1 MTYKQKNWK
10 LLLGLSIAFLIYMS
24 IRCYFKYR
32 NNPTDVIFDLVDV
45 RVFALA
51 SVTSLGGTDKMYTIY
66 ALLYMIA
73 ILLMMQKCT
82 AQRITK
88 GTRRGYI
95 KHVTLLVLLIAF
107 LMSFIFNLV
116 AVVNVHY
123 FFSIESLWNGSYY
136 IAQFLS
142 FLHIFLCFY
151 ILGQVYLLLYVI
163 TQRSWMS
170 TVLVLLG
177 GIGIMTLDVPLLFY
191 QVDVFENLY
200 GTYSDHQLHFADWC
214 WMMVRLGI
222 VSCVLFEVSKRFF
235 QRRSLLK

>member
-1 MTYKQKNWK
+1 MIYKKKNWK
-10 LLLGLSIAFLIYMS
+10 LLLGLSIAFLGYMS
-24 IRCYFKYR
+24 IRCYCKYGSL
-32 NNPTDVIFDLVDV
+32 PTDVIFVLDEI

-51 SVTSLGGTDKMYTIY
+51 SVTSLGGTSEMYTIY

-73 ILLMMQKCT
+73 ILMMMQKCT
-82 AQRITK
+82 AQYITK
-88 GTRRGYI
+88 GTRTGYI
-95 KHVTLLVLLIAF
+95 QQVTRLVLLIAF

-116 AVVNVHY
+116 AVVNVHQ
-123 FFSIESLWNGSYY
+123 FFSVERLWNNSYY
-136 IAQFLS
+136 IAQLLS

-151 ILGQVYLLLYVI
+151 ILGQVYLLLYII
-163 TQRSWMS
+163 TQRSWLS
-170 TVLVLLG
+170 AVLVLLG

-200 GTYSDHQLHFADWC
+200 GTYSDHQLHFAQWC

-222 VSCVLFEVSKRFF
+222 TSFVLFEVSKGCF

>member
-1 MTYKQKNWK
+1 MIYNQKNWK
-10 LLLGLSIAFLIYMS
+10 LLLGLSIAFLGYMS
-24 IRCYFKYR
+24 IRCYDKYGST
-32 NNPTDVIFDLVDV
+32 PTDVIFTLDEI

-51 SVTSLGGTDKMYTIY
+51 SVTSLGGTDKMYTIN

-82 AQRITK
+82 AQCITK

-95 KHVTLLVLLIAF
+95 RHVTILVMLLAF
-107 LMSFIFNLV
+107 LISFILNLV
-116 AVVNVHY
+116 AVVNVHQ
-123 FFSIESLWNGSYY
+123 FFTVETLWNSSYY

-163 TQRSWMS
+163 TQRSWLS
-170 TVLVLLG
+170 AVLVLLG

-200 GTYSDHQLHFADWC
+200 GTYSDHQLHFAEWC

-222 VSCVLFEVSKRFF
+222 VSCVLFEVSKKCF